1 VAELIWR
8 LRTVSRPGPGGRH
21 GDLGWILVVGGAAA
35 IVLAWALTLSLQAA
49 CSFVLVVA
57 VVALYQHDRRW
68 GIAAMFAV
76 WFLAP
81 GLRRLLGTITGYVDN
96 DPLSLAPFLATGAV
110 AALELVR
117 FHVPS
122 RIRHILLIAAAGFAL
137 GLPLGLVAGPR
148 SAVYAFVAYLAGIA
162 GAVLGLGESGSVQ
175 DSMLRRILLF
185 GLPPIAAYAILQ
197 HVLPL
202 PSWDQA
208 WIDATGFS
216 SIGIEE
222 GGDVRVFASLNSPGT
237 LAALLGLSLL
247 CYLTIH
253 RARVVTIA
261 GAALLAVALSLT
273 FVRSAW
279 VALIV
284 AGLAHVLASN
294 GRSARLVLGSG
305 AVIVAA
311 TLALAPV
318 SSTAQAV
325 LNRFTS
331 ITDFRGD
338 TSSNERRATLSGTLP
353 TAAQAPLGHGL
364 GTAGEASKLT
374 GDSFLR
380 APDNGYLGLM
390 YQVGPFGFLLVMAA
404 IAIVVR
410 AAWKGARAR
419 ASGQELRL
427 LLFAMLVYL
436 LVLLTAGDEFYG
448 SHGVIFWFIAGQVL
462 AYDFRQRAAAGRSP
476 VRGSRSVS
484 P

>member
-8 LRTVSRPGPGGRH
+8 LRTRPGAAGRQ
-21 GDLGWILVVGGAAA
+21 GDLWWILVVGGGAAV
-35 IVLAWALTLSLQAA
+35 VLGWALTLSLQAA
-49 CSFVLVVA
+49 CAFVLVV
-57 VVALYQHDRRW
+57 VVLALYQHDRSW
-68 GIAAMFAV
+68 GIAALFAL
-76 WFLAP
+76 WFLVP
-81 GLRRLLGTITGYVDN
+81 GLRRILGTITGYVDN

-117 FHVPS
+117 FHIPS
-122 RIRHILLIAAAGFAL
+122 RIRVVLLVAAAGFVV
-137 GLPLGLVAGPR
+137 GLPIGLVAGPR
-148 SAVYAFVAYLAGIA
+148 SAVYAFVAYLAGVA
-162 GAVLGLGESGSVQ
+162 GAVLGLRESGSLQ
-175 DSMLRRILLF
+175 DSILRRVLLF
-185 GLPPIAAYAILQ
+185 GMPPIAVYAILQ
-197 HVLPL
+197 NVLPL

-208 WIDATGFS
+208 WIDASGFD
-216 SIGIEE
+216 SIGIQE
-222 GGDVRVFASLNSPGT
+222 GGDIRVFATLNSPGT

-253 RARVVTIA
+253 RARLVTIA
-261 GAALLAVALSLT
+261 GAALVAVALSLT

-284 AGLAHVLASN
+284 AGLAHVIASN
-294 GRSARLVLGSG
+294 GRSARLVLGTG

-318 SSTAQAV
+318 SSTANDV
-325 LNRFTS
+325 LERFKS

-338 TSSNERRATLSGTLP
+338 TSSNERRATLRETLP

-364 GTAGEASKLT
+364 GTAGEASKLS

-390 YQVGPFGFLLVMAA
+390 YQVGPIGFLLVMAGVGIITA
-404 IAIVVR
+404 
-410 AAWKGARAR
+410 AAWNGARAR
-419 ASGQELRL
+419 APGQELRL

-462 AYDFRQRAAAGRSP
+462 AYDFRRRAASGRGL
-476 VRGSRSVS
+476 VLGWRSVS
-484 P
+484 R